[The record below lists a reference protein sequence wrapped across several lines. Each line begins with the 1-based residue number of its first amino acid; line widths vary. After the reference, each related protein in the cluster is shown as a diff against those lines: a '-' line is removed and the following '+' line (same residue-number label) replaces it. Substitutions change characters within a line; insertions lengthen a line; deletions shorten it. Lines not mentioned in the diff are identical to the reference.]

1 MYIMHCF
8 NYVSAFSEL
17 DESLTSQLGS
27 TPAAQPQSPCS
38 LMEVP
43 SPSSY
48 PNSLTQQHLLVHE
61 DNTLIDACSGNVH
74 NMKLHTARLHINKL
88 CMDVTE
94 NHSDG

>member
-1 MYIMHCF
+1 MHCF

-17 DESLTSQLGS
+17 DESLTCQPGS

-74 NMKLHTARLHINKL
+74 NNYETAYCKTSHQQAVHG
-88 CMDVTE
+88 CD
-94 NHSDG
+94 